1 MNNTECNFTAL
12 DSKFNKSYLIATD
25 YNKLIVNCSFDTNSD
40 FYLPSQP
47 DRETETAF
55 KLIIYFL
62 SAIANLLLLHVIY
75 RDPLKRFRNP
85 PSYFIANFTIADLV
99 SIISGICD
107 SIFYLHPEKTS
118 QEIAGCF
125 AAVGLQSSFLIIML
139 FAIDRYAA
147 IAHPY
152 KYQNFM
158 RKKIVLVILI
168 LCPWCFSTIA
178 LPVIYFA
185 PAFSSGKTLTKLF
198 AGDVIALT
206 AISLIVHPLTYW
218 TFKRKIKEL
227 SSSSYTNK
235 QMRKENLKIA
245 KVLSTTVLVV
255 SVCLITFMSPY
266 VVAFSFILADCNQC
280 LLSHTFVS
288 FWQYYPLLTAIR
300 LMTNSLVYA
309 WRLPLYRESLKA
321 LIANTRLQHL
331 LNRFNT
337 RAENGTFR
345 TTSIEIRQCD
355 TKPSGLSRNSAFF
368 EETKNTEDSTS
379 TLSQL
384 PGVHNEM
391 GMVNVGMRNA
401 VEETCFDEKL

>member
-85 PSYFIANFTIADLV
+85 PSYFIASFTIADLV

-107 SIFYLHPEKTS
+107 SIFLLNP
-118 QEIAGCF
+118 QLIADCF
-125 AAVGLQSSFLIIML
+125 SAIGIQSSFLTIML
-139 FAIDRYAA
+139 FAFDRYAA
-147 IAHPY
+147 NAHPY
-152 KYQNFM
+152 KYENFM
-158 RKKIVLVILI
+158 TKKNVLVILI
-168 LCPWCFSTIA
+168 FFPWCFSIIA
-178 LPVIYFA
+178 LPVIYYA
-185 PAFSSGKTLTKLF
+185 PIYGYRETVTKLF
-198 AGDVIALT
+198 AGNIIILT

-218 TFKRKIKEL
+218 TFRRNIKGL
-227 SSSSYTNK
+227 SSSRYRNI
-235 QMRKENLKIA
+235 QIQKENLKIA
-245 KVLSTTVLVV
+245 KVLFTTALVV
-255 SVCLITFMSPY
+255 SISLITFMSPY
-266 VVAFSFILADCNQC
+266 IVVFSFILADCNKC
-280 LLSHTFVS
+280 LLSHAFQS

-321 LIANTRLQHL
+321 FIANTRLQHL